1 MVEKKINFK
10 LNLTLL
16 VLLMATAVK
25 SQIPYS
31 LDQAIKDARA
41 HSAVAGMSTWMD
53 KEHDVLIS
61 NINKKW
67 LPQVN
72 LSAQASYQSETS
84 GIDLSFPG
92 INIPR
97 LTKDQYKIQ
106 ADISQMIYD
115 GGTNAALKAL
125 QKEKLNLDQNGVR
138 MEVDAMVENTILT
151 YFAAMETGIRIQQ
164 TELAIQNLEAVIKKA
179 NVAVESG
186 VMLRSES
193 DQLLAEAIK
202 LRNVRDEI
210 QGVQQSALDVLALL
224 TGKDQ
229 LSQLA
234 NASILPDSTVNVAAN
249 FLAQLDL
256 QKNLI
261 SQNLAL
267 EQKNIVPKL
276 AAFAQT
282 GYGKPGLNFL
292 KNEFAPYYLVGLK
305 LTWQLSAFYTYQN
318 QQQLSKFAME
328 KTDVRK
334 QDILQK
340 KQMRYQQLLRDWQ
353 RLEKSGPNDA
363 ALVDLRKRILAASE
377 VQLANGTI
385 TASAYLTRLND
396 VTEASL
402 TKEINEIKMNKN
414 AWLMQWTMG
423 WLK

>member
-1 MVEKKINFK
+1 MVEKKLNLK
-10 LNLTLL
+10 LNLTVL
-16 VLLMATAVK
+16 VLLLVISVR
-25 SQIPYS
+25 SQNQYS
-31 LDQAIKDARA
+31 LDQAIKDARS
-41 HSAVAGMSTWMD
+41 HCAVSGMSVWMD
-53 KEHDVLIS
+53 KEHEILIS
-61 NINKKW
+61 NLNKKW

-97 LTKDQYKIQ
+97 LSKDQYKIQ

-125 QKEKLNLDQNGVR
+125 QKEKLNMDQNGIR
-138 MEVDAMVENTILT
+138 LEVDAMVENTILT
-151 YFAAMETGIRIQQ
+151 YFTVMETGIRIQQ
-164 TELAIQNLEAVIKKA
+164 TDLAIQNLEAVIKKA

-193 DQLLAEAIK
+193 DQLHAEAIK
-202 LRNVRDEI
+202 LRNLKEEI
-210 QGVQQSALDVLALL
+210 QGAHQSALDVLVLL

-229 LSQLA
+229 LSPLT
-234 NASILPDSTVNVAAN
+234 NVSILPDSTINISAN

-261 SQNLAL
+261 SQNLSL

-353 RLEKSGPNDA
+353 RLEKSGPKDA
-363 ALVDLRKRILAASE
+363 ELVELRKRILATSE

-385 TASAYLTRLND
+385 TASTYLTRLND

-414 AWLMQWTMG
+414 AWLMQLTMG
-423 WLK
+423 WL